1 VVLENTGS
9 ADAAMA
15 SGEYVDHV
23 AVKGGWAG
31 TSPTVGNCAFNDL
44 DSDNT
49 AATCSA
55 AWNATNDVRLTN
67 TGTIVKIAYADTN
80 NAEGFMY
87 LITTDSDVP
96 ATDSTSYMNAS
107 IDSVT
112 EDSSKITINGP
123 APDLTWATGWADFRI
138 YESSN
143 LTWGDGTLVCGGI
156 LSDDNAS
163 TIECNAFTL
172 DNSTQYRVQVV
183 LENTGTADAAMASGE
198 YVDHVAV
205 KGGWA
210 GTSPTLGNCAFNDLD
225 SDNTTATCSAAWNAT
240 NDVRLTNT
248 GTEVKIAYSATNNA
262 EGFMYLITTGSDV
275 PATDST
281 SYMNT
286 SIDSVTEDSSKITI
300 NGPFPAVQDTNTSV
314 ETIDVTSHTV
324 NLPPNISAG
333 DLLIVFFSCDGI
345 ETVTWPT
352 ADGWASIFHQTNAN
366 TLDIGYK
373 IADGTEGATI
383 TVDTGSSEQSAHI
396 SYRITGHDYAQAPE
410 VSTGATGN
418 STSPNPDSLTPTG
431 GAKDYLWIAVEG
443 NDDGQSAASAY
454 PSNYTNGQTNNS
466 GASGGANVAVARR
479 ELNASSED
487 PGAFTTPLEKW
498 VACSVAVHPRSAA
511 TAVSLASFT
520 AQGEGSS
527 VSVEWQTAR
536 EFDNVGFHLYRSSSP
551 AGPFERINDKLISA
565 TQTQAKGGSYS
576 FVDTDVKVGTLYY
589 YKLEDIDVY
598 GKHTQHGPIC
608 VDWDADKLPDD
619 WEITHG
625 LTRTATAT
633 ALVMVRRMGA
643 STASKMTRALTISA
657 AALKYSTPMTVV

>member
-1 VVLENTGS
+1 
-9 ADAAMA
+9 
-15 SGEYVDHV
+15 
-23 AVKGGWAG
+23 
-31 TSPTVGNCAFNDL
+31 
-44 DSDNT
+44 
-49 AATCSA
+49 
-55 AWNATNDVRLTN
+55 
-67 TGTIVKIAYADTN
+67 
-80 NAEGFMY
+80 
-87 LITTDSDVP
+87 
-96 ATDSTSYMNAS
+96 
-107 IDSVT
+107 
-112 EDSSKITINGP
+112 
-123 APDLTWATGWADFRI
+123 
-138 YESSN
+138 
-143 LTWGDGTLVCGGI
+143 
-156 LSDDNAS
+156 
-163 TIECNAFTL
+163 
-172 DNSTQYRVQVV
+172 
-183 LENTGTADAAMASGE
+183 
-198 YVDHVAV
+198 
-205 KGGWA
+205 
-210 GTSPTLGNCAFNDLD
+210 
-225 SDNTTATCSAAWNAT
+225 
-240 NDVRLTNT
+240 VRLTNT

-625 LTRTATAT
+625 LNPWVNDADLDYDNDGLSNYQEYERDLDPFNADSDGDGIGDGEEDGRIYRQQDDPGSYNISRGVEV
-633 ALVMVRRMGA
+633 LDSDDSG
-643 STASKMTRALTISA
+643 MTLALTTSGFEAEVVTVGGQEFEQLKIADYVHGYTSDVGAPQLPLKGLLINVPADKAAQLTNIDSEVQPFSGYRIYPVPQPALDTLNGMAAVGSA
-657 AALKYSTPMTVV
+657 FTQDQFAYSTDGFYPPKLSFRRTGQTAGALLPHRL